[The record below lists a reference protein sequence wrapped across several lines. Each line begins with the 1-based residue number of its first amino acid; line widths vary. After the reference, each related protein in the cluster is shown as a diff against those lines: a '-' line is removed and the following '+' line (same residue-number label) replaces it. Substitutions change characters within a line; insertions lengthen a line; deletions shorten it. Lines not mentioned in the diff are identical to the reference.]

1 MSNTTTSSTTQQQ
14 VGTAGQAGSL
24 IGSLAPIGLMLLVFY
39 FLIMRPQQ
47 KREAKRRELIKS
59 LKRGDKI
66 VTASGIIGT
75 VHKVV
80 NESEITMEVAEGVRI
95 HVLKNAVTEVLNKSS
110 ETPEEVD
117 NKNVDEESAEE
128 KGTGTKKVKSAIVAK
143 KKTSTAKDKAKQGE
157 SK

>member
-1 MSNTTTSSTTQQQ
+1 MSNTTTSSTTQQS
-14 VGTAGQAGSL
+14 VGTVNQTGSL
-24 IGSLAPIGLMLLVFY
+24 LGSLAPIGLMLLVFY

-59 LKRGDKI
+59 LKKGDKI

-80 NESEITMEVAEGVRI
+80 NENEITMEVAEGVRI
-95 HVLKNAVTEVLNKSS
+95 HVLKNAVSEVLSKSS
-110 ETPEEVD
+110 EVTD
-117 NKNVDEESAEE
+117 DDKKADAESAEE
-128 KGTGTKKVKSAIVAK
+128 KEDKTSGTKKVKNAAVAAK
-143 KKTSTAKDKAKQGE
+143 KKVSTAKEK